1 MTYKDN
7 NPKSGAGALKVPL
20 HLVPPSASHYLAE
33 ALADGAVKYG
43 PYNWRESGI
52 SAMVYVGAAKRHL
65 DAWLDGQDSAE
76 DSEVH
81 HLAHAMACLAIILD
95 ATSVGTVVD
104 DRPPKGAAHRLQ
116 KDFNM
121 KKVNELP

>member
-7 NPKSGAGALKVPL
+7 NPKSGVGALKVPL

-43 PYNWRESGI
+43 PYNWRESGV

-104 DRPPKGAAHRLQ
+104 DRPPKGAAFRLQ

-121 KKVNELP
+121 KRVSELP

>member
-33 ALADGAVKYG
+33 ALGDGAIKYG
-43 PYNWRESGI
+43 PYNWRSSGV

-76 DSEVH
+76 DSDVH

-104 DRPPKGAAHRLQ
+104 DRPPKGAAGRLQ